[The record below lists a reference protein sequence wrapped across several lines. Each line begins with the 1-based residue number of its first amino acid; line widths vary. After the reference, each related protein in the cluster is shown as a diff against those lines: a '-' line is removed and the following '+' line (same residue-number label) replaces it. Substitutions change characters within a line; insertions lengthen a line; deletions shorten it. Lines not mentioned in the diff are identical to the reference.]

1 MNKVPRSIL
10 EEIQE
15 ETHQKLKDNE
25 DFDSE
30 LISKLRKL
38 DIYDSIPNER
48 KLISILRGESP

>member
-30 LISKLRKL
+30 LISELKKVKLPGNT
-38 DIYDSIPNER
+38 STEQ